1 MLMKFWIS
9 AQNLIAN
16 IFQKFFLI
24 ICLLHMRTLIILK
37 DGHTKWGP
45 DFASQFYMRYWLQI
59 LSYMLEWHKICMMT
73 TWSRYS
79 LQTRYKMKTRFCA
92 CSIEFQFCQMC
103 WSDKRIT
110 SITSSWLS
118 IACAQFPVQIE
129 NEDYILHI
137 KLHMHYFALQTL
149 LDM

>member
-59 LSYMLEWHKICMMT
+59 LSYMLEWHKFAWWPHGLGTIY
-73 TWSRYS
+73 R
-79 LQTRYKMKTRFCA
+79 LD
-92 CSIEFQFCQMC
+92 SILAVLNLNFVRCVGVTKE
-103 WSDKRIT
+103 
-110 SITSSWLS
+110 
-118 IACAQFPVQIE
+118 
-129 NEDYILHI
+129 LH
-137 KLHMHYFALQTL
+137 Q
-149 LDM
+149 